1 MLFYAMAV
9 SKQLMFIIALV
20 RGVFDLQFDK
30 RKRKKTI
37 RNVYKEKLAYR
48 IHSEFFLVFKFV
60 ISFDTSSS
68 NFTVR

>member
-48 IHSEFFLVFKFV
+48 IHPLNFF
-60 ISFDTSSS
+60 
-68 NFTVR
+68 

>member
-30 RKRKKTI
+30 KK
-37 RNVYKEKLAYR
+37 KK
-48 IHSEFFLVFKFV
+48 KQ
-60 ISFDTSSS
+60 
-68 NFTVR
+68 